1 MLLNCFTSCTRRLT
15 PRRVESTADT
25 GESAPLVPD
34 PVPEQVAPEAAPGSP
49 QLPAAIDANGPEPP
63 FQTDLCFCTITGKVE
78 VLPVTVDESMSVNVV
93 TNKCLARLGFKPLQD
108 AMPPELS
115 ELTSQAF
122 PGHYGWQKLGLF
134 APSGHRGLSSDVDFL
149 VVGDD
154 YHCDLLLGCEFKR
167 LTLKPRPGIY
177 PNHLIQPGNGPHING
192 FPPFFWAALARTVKH
207 RMLTIVFFAD
217 DRERQERE
225 RQERQAREAQRA
237 AARKEEREKRLEQL
251 RKEDPKSGGGAGE
264 GTSA

>member
-1 MLLNCFTSCTRRLT
+1 MLLNCFASCTRRLT

-34 PVPEQVAPEAAPGSP
+34 PVPEQVAPEAAPDSP
-49 QLPAAIDANGPEPP
+49 QVPAAIDANGPEPP

-93 TNKCLARLGFKPLQD
+93 TNKCLASLGFKPLQD
-108 AMPPELS
+108 AMPPELT
-115 ELTSQAF
+115 ELASQAF

-177 PNHLIQPGNGPHING
+177 PNHLIQPGKGPHING
-192 FPPFFWAALARTVKH
+192 FPLFLGRFGENCKASHADNSLFLQMIGRGRRERGKKDRHEKH
-207 RMLTIVFFAD
+207 R
-217 DRERQERE
+217 
-225 RQERQAREAQRA
+225 
-237 AARKEEREKRLEQL
+237 EQP
-251 RKEDPKSGGGAGE
+251 RGNRSAKSGL
-264 GTSA
+264 SS